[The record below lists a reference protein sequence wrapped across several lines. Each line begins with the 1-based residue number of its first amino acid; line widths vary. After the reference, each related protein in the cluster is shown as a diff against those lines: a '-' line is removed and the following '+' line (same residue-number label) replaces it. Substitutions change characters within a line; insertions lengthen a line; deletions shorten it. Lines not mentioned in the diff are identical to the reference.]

1 MADATTKAAPLIIE
15 VLGQK
20 VTKDSKE
27 HKALTM
33 EFEQG
38 KKYMFELAE
47 QVPLRENAVVDMV
60 TKRNI
65 PHKKFKPFQNLV
77 FTSQIVWNGGR
88 VNIRYYDGC
97 ESIFVSDQPKDKDVV
112 DQLIRQTQ
120 QRSFLDGKLGVYGDE
135 KQLLMYLYLCSWN
148 GESNFRTRTSSVV
161 FVPVDKEKEA
171 NLKASKLD
179 KIEEAIKLAK
189 DATTMKMTVHANY
202 LGIAAMDYDSGN
214 ELTEGEIRTAYREAA
229 INDPDGFIESYGNK
243 AIELKYYIDKSL
255 AEGIISNKFN
265 ANKATWGKNNTEI
278 CDISGLKSMDAIS
291 ERVLEFCLSDEGKEI
306 ATQLKALFNN

>member
-120 QRSFLDGKLGVYGDE
+120 QRSFFG
-135 KQLLMYLYLCSWN
+135 
-148 GESNFRTRTSSVV
+148 R
-161 FVPVDKEKEA
+161 
-171 NLKASKLD
+171 
-179 KIEEAIKLAK
+179 KIRC
-189 DATTMKMTVHANY
+189 V
-202 LGIAAMDYDSGN
+202 
-214 ELTEGEIRTAYREAA
+214 R
-229 INDPDGFIESYGNK
+229 
-243 AIELKYYIDKSL
+243 
-255 AEGIISNKFN
+255 
-265 ANKATWGKNNTEI
+265 
-278 CDISGLKSMDAIS
+278 
-291 ERVLEFCLSDEGKEI
+291 
-306 ATQLKALFNN
+306 